1 MLTSKGPAQAMDLNI
16 EGMTLDQ
23 INDEVLKAAKPF
35 WTEQFYPWEEK
46 GFTKEM
52 MDEAR
57 KFYFS
62 KEFNDFEP

>member
-1 MLTSKGPAQAMDLNI
+1 MDLNT

-23 INDEVLKAAKPF
+23 INDEVLKATKPF

-57 KFYFS
+57 
-62 KEFNDFEP
+62 